1 MPNSSTLSPLEI
13 GALVALINSGR
24 LSEAEFQSRAL
35 LKQHP
40 TMGMLWK
47 VLSVALVR
55 QGKDALQ
62 ALQRT
67 AELMPADG
75 EAHRNLG
82 AALYDRAQWAAALS
96 SLQRALRLQPDEL
109 HTLIDAANAMRKLG
123 QSAEAIPLYQK
134 ALALS
139 PHEPEAQNNLGNAH
153 LELQQYFD
161 AERSYQQALKMQ
173 PGDAQILCNIGF
185 AQTALGRREEAASS
199 YRQALARNPVL
210 VDAINGLGNVLRDL
224 GDRRQA
230 ASLLR
235 RAIEVEPLR
244 AECHANLG
252 AVLFELRRVDEAVAS
267 FAEALKLKADYA
279 PAHLGL
285 ALAFR
290 QQRRAHEAEGS
301 CKAALTADPQYVE
314 AVALLGELAADRG
327 QFGEAEVQFR
337 RAIDTNPDYAPAY
350 ASIATH
356 RRMSIEDSEWLK
368 AALALKNKRLPL
380 AQAIGLNYALGKYY
394 DDIREY
400 ELAFDHYTQANRSS
414 KRFGSPYD
422 RGGLTLRVDQII
434 KSFDAT
440 FLRQNISSS
449 SGSER
454 PVYIVGMPR
463 SGTSLA
469 EQILASHPSVYGA
482 GELVY
487 WHGAYEA
494 FRHAELEGNAAAGRL
509 PGMAREYLERLE
521 ALDSTASRVVDK
533 MPANF
538 WYAGLLHAAFPRA
551 RIIHMQRHPF
561 DTCLSVYFQN
571 FFNIGSYAHDLADLS
586 HFYGEYRRV
595 MAHWRRLLPETTLL
609 EVPYENLVDEPE
621 IWARRMIDFVGLT
634 WDPRCLDFHQTDRV
648 VITASK
654 WQVRQKISKGSVG
667 RWRNYEKHIGPL
679 RALSQLS
686 PVDSGPL

>member
-1 MPNSSTLSPLEI
+1 MPNSSALSPLKI

-35 LKQHP
+35 LKQHSA
-40 TMGMLWK
+40 TGMLWK

-67 AELMPADG
+67 AALMPLDG

-82 AALYDRAQWAAALS
+82 AALYDREQWAAALT
-96 SLQRALRLQPDEL
+96 SLQRALRLQPDDV

-123 QSAEAIPLYQK
+123 QSAEAILLYQK
-134 ALALS
+134 ALTVS
-139 PHEPEAQNNLGNAH
+139 PNEAEAQNNLGNAY
-153 LELQQYFD
+153 LELQQYFE
-161 AERSYQQALKMQ
+161 AERCYQQALKMQ

-185 AQTALGRREEAASS
+185 AQTALARREEAVSS
-199 YRQALARNPVL
+199 YRQALAHNPVL

-230 ASLLR
+230 ASLFR
-235 RAIEVEPLR
+235 RALEIDPLR

-267 FAEALKLKADYA
+267 FEEALKLNAGYA

-290 QQRRAHEAEGS
+290 QQRKAEQAEAG
-301 CKAALTADPQYVE
+301 CKAALAADPSYVE
-314 AVALLGELAADRG
+314 AVALLGELKADRG
-327 QFGEAEVQFR
+327 QFAEAELQFR
-337 RAIDTNPDYAPAY
+337 RAIAINPEYAPAY
-350 ASIATH
+350 SSIATH
-356 RRMSIEDSEWLK
+356 RRMGSGDGQWLQ
-368 AALALKNKRLPL
+368 AALSLTNTPLPL
-380 AQAIGLNYALGKYY
+380 AQAIGLHYALGKYY
-394 DDIREY
+394 DDLHEY
-400 ELAFDHYTQANRSS
+400 DRAFDHYAQANRSS

-422 RGGLTLRVDQII
+422 RGQLTLRADQII
-434 KSFDAT
+434 RSFDAA
-440 FLRQNISSS
+440 FLAQNATRL

-469 EQILASHPSVYGA
+469 EQILASHPLVHGA

-494 FRHAELEGNAAAGRL
+494 FRRAELEGHAAAALL
-509 PGMAREYLERLE
+509 PGMARENLERLE
-521 ALDSTASRVVDK
+521 ALDRTASRVIDK

-571 FFNIGSYAHDLADLS
+571 FFNIGSYAHDLADLA
-586 HFYGEYRRV
+586 HFYAEYRRV
-595 MAHWRRLLPETTLL
+595 MAHWRRVLPETTLL
-609 EVPYENLVDEPE
+609 EVPYEKLVEEPE
-621 IWARRMIDFVGLT
+621 TWARRMIEFIGLT

-654 WQVRQKISKGSVG
+654 WQVRQKISKASVG

-679 RALSQLS
+679 RALNPLS
-686 PVDSGPL
+686 PDSGPS